1 MLNKQKL
8 IELLSE
14 AIIAVFEQGLD
25 EDEHFKTSLANSY
38 TPEQLGEISQEDIQA
53 ALSEA
58 KSDLLELT
66 FVMVDELI
74 NKK

>member
-25 EDEHFKTSLANSY
+25 EDEHFRTSLANSY
-38 TPEQLGEISQEDIQA
+38 TPEQLGEVSQEDIQA